1 MTELDSSGAPAG
13 AHAPNPDVE
22 AVLFDIGGVIA
33 PFTGLSSLR
42 RLTGGS
48 ELDAATQWL
57 RSPIVRRFEAGAIDE
72 WEFASG
78 VIEEWRFELT
88 PAQFLTQFADW
99 LDDPYPGAEDL
110 VRETAGRV
118 RVGCLSNTNAL
129 QWRGRISHW
138 PVSALFTERLLS
150 FELGA
155 VKPDREIFDLA
166 IARLAVP
173 SRAVLLLDD
182 NPLNVA
188 GARTAGLRAEQALGV
203 DGARAALSRYGI
215 VAPA

>member
-1 MTELDSSGAPAG
+1 MTDPGSSGAPGG
-13 AHAPNPDVE
+13 AHAQAAAVE

-33 PFTGLSSLR
+33 PFTGLASLR

-57 RSPIVRRFEAGAIDE
+57 RSPIVRRFESGAVDE

-78 VIEEWRFELT
+78 VIAQWRFELT
-88 PAQFLTQFADW
+88 PAEFLAQFADW
-99 LDDPYPGAEDL
+99 LDDPYPGAENL

-129 QWRGRISHW
+129 QWLRRISRW

-155 VKPDREIFDLA
+155 VKPDREIFELA
-166 IARLAVP
+166 IARLALP
-173 SRAVLLLDD
+173 PWAVLLLDD
-182 NPLNVA
+182 NPLNVE
-188 GARTAGLRAEQALGV
+188 GARSAGLRAEQALGV
-203 DGARAALSRYGI
+203 DGARAALARYGI